1 MKLKTDSNNILLS
14 KMIVLAT
21 NAHAHQFDKS
31 GKPYILHPIQVM
43 QYLQTD
49 DIELMCIAL
58 GHDLLEDTH
67 VTTFYLMA
75 EGFTERIINGIIA
88 LTKIPGEDYEFYQA
102 AVKDNYDAVLVKLA
116 DLKHNTDISRL
127 KGITEKDME
136 RTLKYYKFYLELLK
150 KKKWYEDRET
160 TDTDNW
166 TPFDTDNDRI

>member
-1 MKLKTDSNNILLS
+1 
-14 KMIVLAT
+14 MIVLAA

-67 VTTFYLMA
+67 ITVAFLRS
-75 EGFTERIINGIIA
+75 EGFTERIIKGIIS
-88 LTKIPGEDYEFYQA
+88 LTKTHGESYDLYQS

-136 RTLKYYKFYLELLK
+136 RTLKYYKFYLELLN
-150 KKKWYEDRET
+150 KKKWYEDNFKILYENT
-160 TDTDNW
+160 IYPW
-166 TPFDTDNDRI
+166 IKS

>member
-1 MKLKTDSNNILLS
+1 MKTDSYNMHLNNML
-14 KMIVLAT
+14 VLAT
-21 NAHAHQFDKS
+21 LAHGNQFDKS

-49 DIELMCIAL
+49 DVELMCIAL

-67 VTTFYLMA
+67 VTEFILWDG
-75 EGFTERIINGIIA
+75 GFTERIIKGIKS
-88 LTKIPGEDYEFYQA
+88 LTKIPGEDYDLYKSR
-102 AVKDNYDAVLVKLA
+102 VKDNYDAVLVKLA

-150 KKKWYEDRET
+150 KKKWYEDKMREP
-160 TDTDNW
+160 TDNDNW
-166 TPFDTDNDRI
+166 TPFDTDNDRP